1 MRDFYEVA
9 VLVWQK
15 FKDPPTT
22 EEIKHALLE
31 IAAKTLDNDLR
42 KRVVFSKDVGLGEG
56 LFKIAKEFYTN
67 KTLPNE
73 SSLVAKVFQSLEGI
87 LQHEKHIVDVC
98 HDYYSFLRDFIH
110 VHFPVS
116 RADRQSHLGAVEG
129 AKIMCVN
136 ACSFAI
142 HSYLKLL
149 GLPLKMAEQVIDAFL
164 SSST

>member
-1 MRDFYEVA
+1 LRNFHETA

-42 KRVVFSKDVGLGEG
+42 KRVVFSKDIGLGEG

-73 SSLVAKVFQSLEGI
+73 SSLVAKVF
-87 LQHEKHIVDVC
+87 
-98 HDYYSFLRDFIH
+98 
-110 VHFPVS
+110 
-116 RADRQSHLGAVEG
+116 
-129 AKIMCVN
+129 
-136 ACSFAI
+136 
-142 HSYLKLL
+142 
-149 GLPLKMAEQVIDAFL
+149 
-164 SSST
+164 